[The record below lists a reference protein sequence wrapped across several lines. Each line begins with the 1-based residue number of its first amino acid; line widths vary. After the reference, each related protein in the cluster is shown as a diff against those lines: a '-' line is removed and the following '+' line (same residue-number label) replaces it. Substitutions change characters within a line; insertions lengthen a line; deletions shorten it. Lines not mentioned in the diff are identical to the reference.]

1 MTNISSVWQVGDV
14 TFKAVEFDEDTTL
27 ATTYAKFIGETG
39 SFVSQ
44 EVSGATLRIRAFT
57 ENLSSLIQELHSA
70 DILKLR
76 RYDGYIQYVEFN
88 RRNSRLEAPIVHDK
102 EVELE
107 FIAADPYKYSLNE
120 NSLSFKLDST
130 SKEVT
135 IDVDGEV
142 KTPLEFTIQSYRLA
156 SATKSYPSASKS
168 YSITGYGS
176 IKASEC
182 DIKVLTTI
190 PNASWFDVNGI
201 TFPSYENESGWT
213 WRSLGNEQKELID
226 AANAQVLYNYVP
238 IATPYTANFIQLTSS
253 KAAGKDIIVK
263 LHYLKMWHSFR
274 GIGGNCIWGYHGKP
288 SGWSL
293 SVWDDDLE
301 DWQIIQSA
309 IQNEGDSK
317 FVNIKDYDG
326 SPILIGY
333 KEDTLYR
340 DVDYCDSILALDQLE
355 IGVDGESLVSVFQI
369 PDVDVYAPI
378 ELTIY
383 GPSDFNGDMHVNI
396 YPATVVDVNNRSF
409 NPNVILKSFT
419 IDGEFWG
426 GTHIVYLNPSGFDTF
441 AIELNPEYTGSAP
454 RVNIYQSSTTGD
466 GLIYYKKSIAGGRV
480 FNVTHNSETIVSQV
494 KYKTPVKNLKIRSL
508 LDRSTELV
516 FNKAFLGE
524 NGHFNDSN
532 YYRFNP
538 FESGH
543 VDDCIVVKASGA
555 EVYSSQIILDS
566 GEWVQFGL
574 YSLAPFANFPEGHWS
589 GSGNVNAYIS
599 LNSTTD
605 TNYMYKVVF
614 ANSPYMF
621 PIYNSGCNLL
631 GKDHFYLHLVATTH
645 TSITN
650 MEIQSPVSLA
660 NKGFVYLYPNVANK
674 IFIEYENL
682 NTDASMKLT
691 WRNAYL

>member
-1 MTNISSVWQVGDV
+1 MTNISSVWQVGNV

-27 ATTYAKFIGETG
+27 ATTHAKFTGETG

-44 EVSGATLRIRAFT
+44 EVTAATLRIRAFT

-107 FIAADPYKYSLNE
+107 FIIADPYKYSPNE
-120 NSLSFKLDST
+120 NSLSFNLDST
-130 SKEVT
+130 SKELT
-135 IDVDGEV
+135 INVNGEV
-142 KTPLEFTIQSYRLA
+142 KTPLGFAIESYRLA
-156 SATKSYPSASKS
+156 STTKSYSSTGKS
-168 YSITGYGS
+168 YEITGYGS
-176 IKASEC
+176 IKTSNC
-182 DIKVLTTI
+182 NIKALTNI
-190 PNASWFDVNGI
+190 PNVSWFEENGI
-201 TFPSYENESGWT
+201 LFPSYENESRWM
-213 WRSLGNEQKELID
+213 WRVLDKGEKEKLEVAD
-226 AANAQVLYNYVP
+226 SELFYNRLPIHVPYV
-238 IATPYTANFIQLTSS
+238 ANFIQLSS
-253 KAAGKDIIVK
+253 SDAVNRDIVVKINFLKLWESIRFAGQC
-263 LHYLKMWHSFR
+263 LFLF
-274 GIGGNCIWGYHGKP
+274 HGKP
-288 SGWSL
+288 GGWSL
-293 SVWDDDLE
+293 SVWDKNLSE
-301 DWQIIQSA
+301 WRVIQST
-309 IQNEGDSK
+309 IQNEGDAK
-317 FVNIKDYDG
+317 FIPIKNYDG

-333 KEDTLYR
+333 KDGSLSR
-340 DVDYCDSILALDQLE
+340 DASYCESMIGIDQLLM
-355 IGVDGESLVSVFQI
+355 GFDGYSIVSVFQI
-369 PDVDVYAPI
+369 PEVDNHAPVEI
-378 ELTIY
+378 TFY
-383 GPSDFNGDMHVNI
+383 GSSDFSGYMYVNI
-396 YPATVVDVNNRSF
+396 YPASVSDVNNRSF
-409 NPNVILKSFT
+409 NPNMILKKTT
-419 IDGEFWG
+419 ISGSDWSGSHTLRF
-426 GTHIVYLNPSGFDTF
+426 NPSGFDTF
-441 AIELNPEYTGSAP
+441 AIELNPEYTGTAP

-466 GLIYYKKSIAGGRV
+466 GLIFYERTIAGEQI

-494 KYKTPVKNLKIRSL
+494 KYKTPVKNFKIRSL

-516 FNKAFLGE
+516 FEKSFLGE

-543 VDDCIVVKASGA
+543 VDDCVVAKASGA
-555 EVYSSQIILDS
+555 SVYSSQIILDS

-589 GSGNVNAYIS
+589 GSGDVNAYIS

-631 GKDHFYLHLVATTH
+631 GKDHFYLHLVATTY

-650 MEIQSPVSLA
+650 MEIRSPVNFA
-660 NKGFVYLYPNVANK
+660 NKGFVYLYPNKANK
-674 IFIEYENL
+674 IFIGYKNL
-682 NTDASMKLT
+682 NNDATMKLK
-691 WRNAYL
+691 WRDAYL

>member
-27 ATTYAKFIGETG
+27 ATTHAKFIGETG

-102 EVELE
+102 EIELE
-107 FIAADPYKYSLNE
+107 FIAADPYKYSPNE
-120 NSLSFKLDST
+120 NSLSFNLDST
-130 SKEVT
+130 SKEMS

-142 KTPLEFTIQSYRLA
+142 KTPLGFAIESYRLA
-156 SATKSYPSASKS
+156 SVIKSYPSTGKS
-168 YSITGYGS
+168 YEITGYGS
-176 IKASEC
+176 IKASDC
-182 DIKVLTTI
+182 DIKVLTSI
-190 PNASWFDVNGI
+190 PNTSWFSENGI
-201 TFPSYENESGWT
+201 LFPSSENKSGWV
-213 WRSLGNEQKELID
+213 WRSLDKSKKELLD
-226 AANAQVLYNYVP
+226 FSDSKLFYNQLP
-238 IATPYTANFIQLTSS
+238 IHTPYVANFIQLLSS
-253 KAAGKDIIVK
+253 DAVNRDILVKINFLKLWESVRFAGQC
-263 LHYLKMWHSFR
+263 LYLF
-274 GIGGNCIWGYHGKP
+274 HGKP
-288 SGWSL
+288 GGWSL
-293 SVWDDDLE
+293 SVWNKNLSE
-301 DWQIIQSA
+301 WQVIQST
-309 IQNEGDSK
+309 IQNEGDAK
-317 FVNIKDYDG
+317 FIPIKNYDG

-333 KEDTLYR
+333 KDGSLGR
-340 DVDYCDSILALDQLE
+340 DASYCESMIGIDQLLM
-355 IGVDGESLVSVFQI
+355 GFDGHSIVSVFQI
-369 PDVDVYAPI
+369 PDVDNHAPVEI
-378 ELTIY
+378 TFY
-383 GPSDFNGDMHVNI
+383 GSSDFSGYMYVNI
-396 YPATVVDVNNRSF
+396 YPASVSDVNNRSF
-409 NPNVILKSFT
+409 NPNMILKETT
-419 IDGEFWG
+419 ISGNDWSGSHTLRFDP
-426 GTHIVYLNPSGFDTF
+426 YGFDTF

-466 GLIYYKKSIAGGRV
+466 GLIFYERTVAGEQI
-480 FNVTHNSETIVSQV
+480 FNVTHNSETILAEV
-494 KYKTPVKNLKIRSL
+494 KYKTPMKSLRIRSL

-516 FNKAFLGE
+516 FEKSFLGE

-543 VDDCIVVKASGA
+543 VNDCVVAKASGA
-555 EVYSSQIILDS
+555 SVYSSQIILDS

-589 GSGNVNAYIS
+589 GSGDVDAYIS

-621 PIYNSGCNLL
+621 PLYNSGCNLL
-631 GKDHFYLHLVATTH
+631 GKDHFYLHLVATAYT
-645 TSITN
+645 TIKN
-650 MEIQSPVSLA
+650 MEIQSPVSFA
-660 NKGFVYLYPNVANK
+660 NKGFVYLYPNEANK

-682 NTDASMKLT
+682 NTDATMKLS

>member
-27 ATTYAKFIGETG
+27 ATTHAKFIGETG

-107 FIAADPYKYSLNE
+107 FIAADPYKYSPNE
-120 NSLSFKLDST
+120 NSLSFNLDST

-135 IDVDGEV
+135 INVNGEV
-142 KTPLEFTIQSYRLA
+142 KTPLGFAIESYRLA
-156 SATKSYPSASKS
+156 TATKSYSSTGKS
-168 YSITGYGS
+168 YEITGYGS
-176 IKASEC
+176 IKASDC
-182 DIKVLTTI
+182 DIKILTKI
-190 PNASWFDVNGI
+190 PNASWFDENGI
-201 TFPSYENESGWT
+201 LFPSYQNESGWE
-213 WRSLGNEQKELID
+213 WRSLSKSEKEMLD
-226 AANAQVLYNYVP
+226 SADSQLFYNRLP
-238 IATPYTANFIQLTSS
+238 IITPYAANFIQLSAS
-253 KAAGKDIIVK
+253 DVVGRDIVLKINFLK
-263 LHYLKMWHSFR
+263 LWESFR
-274 GIGGNCIWGYHGKP
+274 FAGQCLFLAHGKP
-288 SGWSL
+288 GGWSL
-293 SVWDDDLE
+293 SVWDENLS
-301 DWQIIQSA
+301 DWKVIQSA
-309 IQNEGDSK
+309 IQNEGDAKS
-317 FVNIKDYDG
+317 VHIKDYNG
-326 SPILIGY
+326 APILIGY
-333 KEDTLYR
+333 KDGSLSK
-340 DVDYCDSILALDQLE
+340 DVPYCESEMGIDQLE
-355 IGVDGESLVSVFQI
+355 IGFGGYSLVSVFQI
-369 PDVDVYAPI
+369 LDVDYYAPVEI
-378 ELTIY
+378 TFY
-383 GPSDFNGDMHVNI
+383 GSSDFNGQMYIKI
-396 YPATVVDVNNRSF
+396 YPASVSDVNNRSF
-409 NPNVILKSFT
+409 NPNMILKKIT
-419 IDGEFWG
+419 ISGSDWSGSHTLRF
-426 GTHIVYLNPSGFDTF
+426 NPSGFDTF
-441 AIELNPEYTGSAP
+441 AVELNPEYTGTAP
-454 RVNIYQSSTTGD
+454 RVNIYQSPTTGD
-466 GLIYYKKSIAGGRV
+466 GLIFYERTVTGEQI
-480 FNVTHNSETIVSQV
+480 FNVTHNSETILAEV
-494 KYKTPVKNLKIRSL
+494 KYKTPMKTLRIRSL

-524 NGHFNDSN
+524 NAHFNDSN

-543 VDDCIVVKASGA
+543 VDDCVVAKASGA
-555 EVYSSQIILDS
+555 SVFPTQIFLDP

-589 GSGNVNAYIS
+589 GTGNIDAYIS

-621 PIYNSGCNLL
+621 PLYNSGCNLL
-631 GKDHFYLHLVATTH
+631 GKDHFYLHLVATAYT
-645 TSITN
+645 TIKN
-650 MEIQSPVSLA
+650 MEIQSPVSFA
-660 NKGFVYLYPNVANK
+660 NKGFVYLYPNEANK

-682 NTDASMKLT
+682 NTDATMKLS

>member
-1 MTNISSVWQVGDV
+1 MTNISSVWQIGDA

-27 ATTYAKFIGETG
+27 ATTHAKFVGETG

-44 EVSGATLRIRAFT
+44 EISGSTLRIRAFT

-107 FIAADPYKYSLNE
+107 FIVADPYKYSPNE
-120 NSLSFKLDST
+120 NSLSFNLDST

-135 IDVDGEV
+135 INVDGEV
-142 KTPLEFTIQSYRLA
+142 KTPLEFAVESYWLA
-156 SATKSYPSASKS
+156 LTSKS
-168 YSITGYGS
+168 YSSTGKSYEIMGYSS
-176 IKASEC
+176 IKASDC
-182 DIKVLTTI
+182 DIKVLTSI
-190 PNASWFDVNGI
+190 PNASWFSENGI
-201 TFPSYENESGWT
+201 LFPSYENKSGWV
-213 WRSLGNEQKELID
+213 WRSLDKSKKELLD
-226 AANAQVLYNYVP
+226 FSDSKLLYNRLP
-238 IATPYTANFIQLTSS
+238 IHTPYVTNFIQLSTS
-253 KAAGKDIIVK
+253 KAVGRDIMMKINF
-263 LHYLKMWHSFR
+263 LKMWQSFR
-274 GIGGNCIWGYHGKP
+274 FAGQCLFLLHGKP
-288 SGWSL
+288 GGWSL
-293 SVWDDDLE
+293 SCWNSDLD
-301 DWQIIQSA
+301 DWQVVQST

-317 FVNIKDYDG
+317 FVHINNYDG

-333 KEDTLYR
+333 KDDSLNT
-340 DVDYCDSILALDQLE
+340 DVPYCESEIGIDQLE
-355 IGVDGESLVSVFQI
+355 IGLVGYSLVSVFQI
-369 PDVDVYAPI
+369 SNVDSHAPVEI
-378 ELTIY
+378 TFY
-383 GPSDFNGDMHVNI
+383 GPSDFNGKMHVNI
-396 YPATVVDVNNRSF
+396 YPATVLDVNNRSF
-409 NPNVILKSFT
+409 NPNIVLKSFT

-426 GTHIVYLNPSGFDTF
+426 GTHIAYFNPSGYDTF
-441 AIELNPEYTGSAP
+441 AIELNPEYTGTAP
-454 RVNIYQSSTTGD
+454 KVNIYQSSTSGD
-466 GLIYYKKSIAGGRV
+466 GLIFYEKTIAGEQI
-480 FNVTHNSETIVSQV
+480 FNVTHNSETIIAEMS
-494 KYKTPVKNLKIRSL
+494 YNTPIRNLKIRSL

-516 FNKAFLGE
+516 FNGAFLGE

-543 VDDCIVVKASGA
+543 VDDCIVAKASGA
-555 EVYSSQIILDS
+555 SVYSSQIILDS

-589 GSGNVNAYIS
+589 GSGDVDAYIS

-631 GKDHFYLHLVATTH
+631 GEDHFYLHLVATTY
-645 TSITN
+645 TTISN
-650 MEIQSPVSLA
+650 MEIRSPVSFA
-660 NKGFVYLYPNVANK
+660 NKGFVYLYPNEANK
-674 IFIEYENL
+674 VFIEYKNL
-682 NTDASMKLT
+682 NTDAIMNLK
-691 WRNAYL
+691 WRDAYL

>member
-27 ATTYAKFIGETG
+27 ATTHAKFIGETG

-44 EVSGATLRIRAFT
+44 EISGSTLRIRAFT

-107 FIAADPYKYSLNE
+107 FIAADPYKYSPNE
-120 NSLSFKLDST
+120 NSLSFNLDST
-130 SKEVT
+130 SKEMT
-135 IDVDGEV
+135 LNIDGEV
-142 KTPLEFTIQSYRLA
+142 KTPLGFAIASYRLA
-156 SATKSYPSASKS
+156 STTKSYSSTGKS
-168 YSITGYGS
+168 YEIMGYS
-176 IKASEC
+176 TVKASEC
-182 DIKVLTTI
+182 DIKVLTSI
-190 PNASWFDVNGI
+190 PNTSWFSENGI
-201 TFPSYENESGWT
+201 LFPSYENRSGWV
-213 WRSLGNEQKELID
+213 WRPLDKSKKELLD
-226 AANAQVLYNYVP
+226 FSDSKLFYNRLP
-238 IATPYTANFIQLTSS
+238 IHTPYVANFIQFSSS
-253 KAAGKDIIVK
+253 KAVGRDIIVK
-263 LHYLKMWHSFR
+263 INFLKMWQSFR
-274 GIGGNCIWGYHGKP
+274 FAGQCLFLLHGKP
-288 SGWSL
+288 GGWSL
-293 SVWDDDLE
+293 SCWDDDLD
-301 DWQIIQSA
+301 DWRVVQST

-317 FVNIKDYDG
+317 FVHINNYDG

-333 KEDTLYR
+333 KDDSLST
-340 DVDYCDSILALDQLE
+340 DVPYCESEIGIDQLE
-355 IGVDGESLVSVFQI
+355 IGLVGYSLVSVFQT
-369 PDVDVYAPI
+369 PNVDIHAPVEI
-378 ELTIY
+378 RFYGLT
-383 GPSDFNGDMHVNI
+383 GFDGQMQVNV
-396 YPATVVDVNNRSF
+396 YPASVIDINNRSF
-409 NPNVILKSFT
+409 NPNVVLKTVT
-419 IDGEFWG
+419 ISGSDWSG
-426 GTHIVYLNPSGFDTF
+426 GHELRFDPSGFDTF
-441 AIELNPEYTGSAP
+441 AVELNPEYTGSAP
-454 RVNIYQSSTTGD
+454 RVSIYQSSTTGD
-466 GLIYYKKSIAGGRV
+466 GLIFYERTIAGEQI

-494 KYKTPVKNLKIRSL
+494 KYKTPMRNFKIRSV

-516 FNKAFLGE
+516 FEKSFLGE

-543 VDDCIVVKASGA
+543 VDDCIVAKASGA
-555 EVYSSQIILDS
+555 TIYSSQIILDS

-589 GSGNVNAYIS
+589 GSGDVDAYIS

-631 GKDHFYLHLVATTH
+631 GKDHFYLHLVATTY
-645 TSITN
+645 TTITN
-650 MEIQSPVSLA
+650 MEIRSPVNFA
-660 NKGFVYLYPNVANK
+660 NKGFVYLYPNKANK
-674 IFIEYENL
+674 IFIGYKNL
-682 NTDASMKLT
+682 NNDATMKLK
-691 WRNAYL
+691 WRDAYL

>member
-27 ATTYAKFIGETG
+27 TTTHAKFIGETG

-88 RRNSRLEAPIVHDK
+88 RRNSRLEAPVVHDK

-107 FIAADPYKYSLNE
+107 FIAADPYKYSPNE
-120 NSLSFKLDST
+120 NSLSFNLDST

-135 IDVDGEV
+135 INVDGEV
-142 KTPLEFTIQSYRLA
+142 KTPLGFAIESYRLA
-156 SATKSYPSASKS
+156 SASKS
-168 YSITGYGS
+168 YSSTGKSYEIRGYGS
-176 IKASEC
+176 IKASDC
-182 DIKVLTTI
+182 DIKVLTHI
-190 PNASWFDVNGI
+190 PNVSWFDENGI
-201 TFPSYENESGWT
+201 IFPSYLNESGWA
-213 WRSLGNEQKELID
+213 WRTLDKGEKEKLEIAD
-226 AANAQVLYNYVP
+226 SKLFYNQLPIHAPYV
-238 IATPYTANFIQLTSS
+238 ANFIQLSS
-253 KAAGKDIIVK
+253 SDAINRDITLKINFLK
-263 LHYLKMWHSFR
+263 LWESIRFVGQCLFLF
-274 GIGGNCIWGYHGKP
+274 HGKP
-288 SGWSL
+288 GGWSL
-293 SVWDDDLE
+293 SIWDKNMSE
-301 DWQIIQSA
+301 WRVIQST
-309 IQNEGDSK
+309 IQNEGDPK
-317 FVNIKDYDG
+317 FVPIKNYDA
-326 SPILIGY
+326 SPILVGY
-333 KEDTLYR
+333 KDGSLGR
-340 DVDYCDSILALDQLE
+340 DASYCESMIGIDQLQ
-355 IGVDGESLVSVFQI
+355 IGFEGHSLVSVFQV
-369 PDVDVYAPI
+369 PNVDSHAPI
-378 ELTIY
+378 ELTFY
-383 GPSDFNGDMHVNI
+383 GPADFNGQMHVNI
-396 YPATVVDVNNRSF
+396 YPASVVDINNRSF
-409 NPNVILKSFT
+409 NPNVVLKSFT
-419 IDGEFWG
+419 IDGNYWD

-441 AIELNPEYTGSAP
+441 AIELNPEYTGTAP
-454 RVNIYQSSTTGD
+454 RVNIYQSSTIGD
-466 GLIYYKKSIAGGRV
+466 GLIFYEKTIAGEQI
-480 FNVTHNSETIVSQV
+480 FNVTHNSEIIISQV
-494 KYKTPVKNLKIRSL
+494 KYKTPVKSLRIRSL

-516 FNKAFLGE
+516 FEKSFLGE

-543 VDDCIVVKASGA
+543 VDDCVVAKASGA
-555 EVYSSQIILDS
+555 SVYSSQIILDS

-589 GSGNVNAYIS
+589 GSGDVDAYIS

-631 GKDHFYLHLVATTH
+631 GKDHFYLHLVATTY

-650 MEIQSPVSLA
+650 MEIRSPVSFA
-660 NKGFVYLYPNVANK
+660 NKGFVYLYPNEANK
-674 IFIEYENL
+674 IFIGYKNL
-682 NTDASMKLT
+682 NSDATMKLK
-691 WRNAYL
+691 WRDAYL